1 MRSGET
7 RWDPI
12 LSLVSIIFVI
22 LLIVG
27 APIAAL
33 LSIAYEDVFVKWE
46 IDNPYVDANYSGWK
60 TVSVDGVG
68 RLTIPESWEMY
79 EENGIC
85 YIMNESKEIWA
96 IGATYGT
103 GDDRFVDETEL
114 VSYALSSLTD
124 QMPVFSD
131 QWICEMR
138 GSYIAPIYFEDGD
151 DIRSF
156 AFLELWGD
164 GISSFSLVIFADME
178 ENHSQFDISEAILY
192 SFVYG
197 V

>member
-1 MRSGET
+1 MRRGET

-22 LLIVG
+22 WLIVG

-60 TVSVDGVG
+60 TVSVDGIG
-68 RLTIPESWEMY
+68 RLAIPEKWEMY
-79 EENGIC
+79 EEDGIY
-85 YIMNESKEIWA
+85 YIVNESEEIWA
-96 IGATYGT
+96 IGVTYGT
-103 GDDRFVDETEL
+103 GNDRFVDETEL
-114 VSYALSSLTD
+114 VSYALSSLPN
-124 QMPVFSD
+124 QKPFFSN

-138 GSYIAPIYFEDGD
+138 GSYIDSIYFEDGD
-151 DIRSF
+151 DVRYF

-197 V
+197 A